1 MFPGQFQVQQHRHTT
16 TAHLAQTMTLL
27 SLTIEELGEQIE
39 KELSANPALELL
51 EERRCPTCHRPLPE
65 RGKCSVCSKPLD
77 SHTEDPVVFI
87 SPKDSLYSKEYDP
100 TREYSDEPAAPMVDD
115 LPTYVLKQI
124 ASELETNDR
133 QIAAYL
139 LTHLD
144 EDGLLTAN
152 IMEVANYYHV
162 PITKVETIQNIIRH
176 ADPYGV
182 GSSNSKDALL
192 VQLDLLGENNTIPA
206 HTKEI
211 IESGLDLLSK
221 HQYSEIAKK
230 IGIPV
235 KKVQEAA
242 AFISDNLNPFP
253 ARSHWGDA
261 RQSTSEVIGV
271 YRHPDI
277 IINTIEEAGETR
289 LVIEILLPI
298 SGTLQVNHIYKQAI
312 KESEGDAKVEMKG
325 DLERASLFVKCI
337 QQRNNTLV
345 RLLGK
350 IANIQKEFILSG
362 EKQLKPVT
370 RASIAKE
377 LGVHESTISRAV
389 ANKSMQ
395 LPNKRIVPL
404 SMFFDRSLNVR
415 TVLKDII
422 ENEMHPLSDF
432 ELMDLLGK
440 QGFPVAR
447 RTVAKYRAMEGI
459 LPAHLRQEAS

>member
-1 MFPGQFQVQQHRHTT
+1 
-16 TAHLAQTMTLL
+16 
-27 SLTIEELGEQIE
+27 
-39 KELSANPALELL
+39 
-51 EERRCPTCHRPLPE
+51 
-65 RGKCSVCSKPLD
+65 
-77 SHTEDPVVFI
+77 
-87 SPKDSLYSKEYDP
+87 
-100 TREYSDEPAAPMVDD
+100 MVDD

-124 ASELETNDR
+124 ASELKPDDR

-152 IMEVANYYHV
+152 LMEVANYYHV
-162 PITKVETIQNIIRH
+162 PISKVEAVQNIIRH

-182 GSSNSKDALL
+182 GSSNSTDALL
-192 VQLDLLGENNTIPA
+192 VQLELLEENNAVPS

-235 KKVQEAA
+235 KMVQEAV

-261 RQSTSEVIGV
+261 RQSTSEAIGV

-277 IINTIEEAGETR
+277 IINTIEEEGEVR

-298 SGTLQVNHIYKQAI
+298 SGTLQVNHVYKQAI

-350 IANIQKEFILSG
+350 IANIQKDFILSG

-415 TVLKDII
+415 TILKDII

-432 ELMDLLGK
+432 ELKDLLEK
-440 QGFPVAR
+440 QGFAVAR